1 MQLYTGVAQLIDDAK
16 MSVSHYSHGFRRIDA
31 ALYRSYRC
39 NRLIIDTIYS
49 SASRGLELDFLCIFF
64 FS

>member
-1 MQLYTGVAQLIDDAK
+1 MQLYTGVGQLNDKTK
-16 MSVSHYSHGFRRIDA
+16 MAVRQYWQGCRRINA

-49 SASRGLELDFLCIFF
+49 SSSRVLETGFFISFLY
-64 FS
+64 S